1 MSDDGSITYA
11 SECAETESEEEDY
24 VGEDEEV
31 VAHQEEPEV
40 CHKVCCCFST
50 SLLLDSLP
58 MPLPHS
64 HKQYLLVLLLPWLF
78 PVSVPPALCVL

>member
-24 VGEDEEV
+24 GGEDEEV

-40 CHKVCCCFST
+40 CHKVIT
-50 SLLLDSLP
+50 RESLLAAQVCPLFSSFSLSTLQTTLDR
-58 MPLPHS
+58 
-64 HKQYLLVLLLPWLF
+64 Q
-78 PVSVPPALCVL
+78 A